1 MFSHQRPEARG
12 NAHGR
17 VAFLVVAALWAGFAV
32 GRLARMRSRVAT
44 PSGES
49 AGEWGAGR
57 PDEALPMMPPEDAAP
72 AMAGADTTDP
82 VSPVRFGNQPDLIA
96 TEDAANPPF
105 ENLSTNTRFANEINR
120 RTGVRR

>member
-1 MFSHQRPEARG
+1 SRCGNTASNFAASTCRMASIEAIPHQDGRSWEATAYFSADPKRH
-12 NAHGR
+12 
-17 VAFLVVAALWAGFAV
+17 W
-32 GRLARMRSRVAT
+32 
-44 PSGES
+44 
-49 AGEWGAGR
+49 
-57 PDEALPMMPPEDAAP
+57 